1 MSDTLVHYG
10 VKGMR
15 RGTRKSREE
24 RNAERRA
31 KYEAKLKAKY
41 GDHDIA
47 KIENYLK
54 KRKEHAEKVKNWRLA
69 NQRNR
74 QLTATERR
82 EKYYGELDRGKLGKT
97 YSTDATLAE
106 AARKFYKKGHNK
118 RMGHSELMHYGVKGM
133 KWGVRRRAR
142 RDAKEFTQAKMY
154 YGEGA
159 GNRRKLIKAT
169 VKARSKD
176 PFYKSEFDK
185 AVANTDMSKRASQ
198 ARRQRGRKNARNATG
213 KTVRG
218 VGNIATGNVSRA
230 GGALALGYLG
240 YQAAKRTGHAPSE
253 AELLRKA
260 ARGARKIK
268 RVVQHDAVLAH
279 YGVKGM
285 KWGVRKQRIKD
296 AKRWTSKKQAKIDG
310 MSDDQLKKANN
321 RLRLEK
327 EYKQLTQT
335 KLEKYRKRA
344 GKAAEEAAFNTLQ
357 NILQR
362 GIKTAASK
370 GGSAAINGAK
380 RFKHSETRMS
390 DNIFFIDEDE
400 VLAHHGVKGMRW
412 GVRKQRPSGGA
423 GPSKKR
429 KGLSR
434 KQKAAIA
441 GVLGTAAAAGAGYY
455 LHKSGN
461 GKKLAGLA
469 KKHGAAAKK
478 FAQGKGRN
486 LGAQARVKAAQSKRF
501 AKAQSANAKSAAEKL
516 KQTKAGKYAEA
527 ARLGVNAAKFKAG
540 TAARSAGYK
549 AKNQAWKA
557 GNRARKAATGGVGG
571 AKAAAGSAA
580 RAAKS
585 KFGKKPQSKALSTV
599 VRSGGVGRRK
609 IVGTGTKVVGGGD
622 KALAKNL
629 AKIAAVGAG
638 ANAAGVVAGR
648 TAATAVGRK
657 LERSGKRK
665 RAQKRR

>member
-1 MSDTLVHYG
+1 MSDTLAHYG

-41 GDHDIA
+41 GIDDVG

-118 RMGHSELMHYGVKGM
+118 RMSHSEFMH
-133 KWGVRRRAR
+133 
-142 RDAKEFTQAKMY
+142 F
-154 YGEGA
+154 
-159 GNRRKLIKAT
+159 
-169 VKARSKD
+169 
-176 PFYKSEFDK
+176 
-185 AVANTDMSKRASQ
+185 
-198 ARRQRGRKNARNATG
+198 
-213 KTVRG
+213 
-218 VGNIATGNVSRA
+218 
-230 GGALALGYLG
+230 
-240 YQAAKRTGHAPSE
+240 
-253 AELLRKA
+253 
-260 ARGARKIK
+260 
-268 RVVQHDAVLAH
+268 
-279 YGVKGM
+279 GVKGM
-285 KWGVRKQRIKD
+285 KWGVRKSRIKNS
-296 AKRWTSKKQAKIDG
+296 KKWTSKKQAKIDG

-335 KLEKYRKRA
+335 KLEKYRKRV

-357 NILQR
+357 NALQK
-362 GIKTAASK
+362 GFKSAASR
-370 GGSAAINGAK
+370 GGSAAIKGAK
-380 RFKHSETRMS
+380 RFKHSETGMS
-390 DNIFFIDEDE
+390 SNIFFIDEDE
-400 VLAHHGVKGMRW
+400 VLSHHGVKGMRW

-434 KQKAAIA
+434 NQKRAIA
-441 GVLGTAAAAGAGYY
+441 GALGLAAGVGTGIY
-455 LHKSGN
+455 LQKSGN

-469 KKHGAAAKK
+469 KKQGAAAKK

-486 LGAQARVKAAQSKRF
+486 LGAQARVKKAQAKRF
-501 AKAQSANAKSAAEKL
+501 AKAQSANAKGAAEKL
-516 KQTKAGKYAEA
+516 KTTKAGKYAEA
-527 ARLGVNAAKFKAG
+527 TRLGANAAKFKAG
-540 TAARSAGYK
+540 ATARSAGYK
-549 AKNQAWKA
+549 AKNQAWKV
-557 GNRARKAATGGVGG
+557 GNTARNAAKGG
-571 AKAAAGSAA
+571 ASGVKAAAGSAA
-580 RAAKS
+580 RTTKS
-585 KFGKKPQSKALSTV
+585 KFGKKAPSKALSTV
-599 VRSGGVGRRK
+599 VRSGGAGRRK
-609 IVGTGTKVVGGGD
+609 LAVSGTKVVGGGN

-629 AKIAAVGAG
+629 AKIGAVGVG
-638 ANAAGVVAGR
+638 AHATGVVAGR
-648 TAATAVGRK
+648 AAAKAAGKK
-657 LERSGKRK
+657 LESTGKRR

>member
-1 MSDTLVHYG
+1 MSDQLMHYG

-41 GDHDIA
+41 GIDDVG
-47 KIENYLK
+47 KIETYLK
-54 KRKEHAEKVKNWRLA
+54 KRKEHAEKVKNWRLG

-118 RMGHSELMHYGVKGM
+118 RMSHSELMH
-133 KWGVRRRAR
+133 
-142 RDAKEFTQAKMY
+142 F
-154 YGEGA
+154 
-159 GNRRKLIKAT
+159 
-169 VKARSKD
+169 
-176 PFYKSEFDK
+176 
-185 AVANTDMSKRASQ
+185 
-198 ARRQRGRKNARNATG
+198 
-213 KTVRG
+213 
-218 VGNIATGNVSRA
+218 
-230 GGALALGYLG
+230 
-240 YQAAKRTGHAPSE
+240 
-253 AELLRKA
+253 
-260 ARGARKIK
+260 
-268 RVVQHDAVLAH
+268 
-279 YGVKGM
+279 GVKGM
-285 KWGVRKQRIKD
+285 KWGVRKKRIKD

-335 KLEKYRKRA
+335 KLEKYRKRV

-357 NILQR
+357 NALQKGFKSAASR
-362 GIKTAASK
+362 GGTAAIK
-370 GGSAAINGAK
+370 GAK
-380 RFKHSETRMS
+380 RFKHSETGMPE
-390 DNIFFIDEDE
+390 NIFFIDEDE

-434 KQKAAIA
+434 NQKRAIA
-441 GVLGTAAAAGAGYY
+441 GALGLAAGVGTGIY
-455 LHKSGN
+455 LQKSGN

-469 KKHGAAAKK
+469 KKQGAAAKK

-486 LGAQARVKAAQSKRF
+486 LGAQARVKKAQAKRF
-501 AKAQSANAKSAAEKL
+501 AKAQSATAKGAAEKL
-516 KQTKAGKYAEA
+516 KTTKAGKYAEA
-527 ARLGVNAAKFKAG
+527 TRLGANAAKFKAT

-549 AKNQAWKA
+549 AKNQAWKV
-557 GNRARKAATGGVGG
+557 GNSARNATKGGSSGV
-571 AKAAAGSAA
+571 KSAAGSAA

-585 KFGKKPQSKALSTV
+585 KFGKKPPSKALSTA
-599 VRSGGVGRRK
+599 VRSGGAGRRK
-609 IVGTGTKVVGGGD
+609 LAVSGTKVVSGGN

-629 AKIAAVGAG
+629 AKIGAVGVG
-638 ANAAGVVAGR
+638 AHATGVIAGR
-648 TAATAVGRK
+648 TAAKAAGKK
-657 LERSGKRK
+657 LEATGKRRQAK
-665 RAQKRR
+665 KRR

>member
-1 MSDTLVHYG
+1 MSDTLMHYG

-41 GDHDIA
+41 GIDDVG

-54 KRKEHAEKVKNWRLA
+54 KRKEHAEKVKNWHLA

-82 EKYYGELDRGKLGKT
+82 EKYYGEMDRGKLGKT

-118 RMGHSELMHYGVKGM
+118 RMGHSELMH
-133 KWGVRRRAR
+133 
-142 RDAKEFTQAKMY
+142 F
-154 YGEGA
+154 
-159 GNRRKLIKAT
+159 
-169 VKARSKD
+169 
-176 PFYKSEFDK
+176 
-185 AVANTDMSKRASQ
+185 
-198 ARRQRGRKNARNATG
+198 
-213 KTVRG
+213 
-218 VGNIATGNVSRA
+218 
-230 GGALALGYLG
+230 
-240 YQAAKRTGHAPSE
+240 
-253 AELLRKA
+253 
-260 ARGARKIK
+260 
-268 RVVQHDAVLAH
+268 
-279 YGVKGM
+279 GVKGM
-285 KWGVRKQRIKD
+285 KWGVRKKRIKD

-327 EYKQLTQT
+327 EYRQLTQT
-335 KLEKYRKRA
+335 RMERYRNKA

-357 NILQR
+357 NVLQK
-362 GIKTAASK
+362 GLKKAASQ
-370 GGSAAINGAK
+370 GGSAAIKGAK
-380 RFKHSETRMS
+380 RFKHSETGMS
-390 DNIFFIDEDE
+390 SNIFFIDEDE

-423 GPSKKR
+423 GPTKKR

-441 GVLGTAAAAGAGYY
+441 GVLGTAAVVGGGYY

-461 GKKLAGLA
+461 GKKIAALA
-469 KKHGAAAKK
+469 KKQGAAAKK
-478 FAQGKGRN
+478 FTQGKGRN
-486 LGAQARVKAAQSKRF
+486 LGAQARVKKAQSKRF
-501 AKAQSANAKSAAEKL
+501 AKAQSANLKGAAEKL

-527 ARLGVNAAKFKAG
+527 TRLGANAAKFKAG
-540 TAARSAGYK
+540 AAARSAGYK

-557 GNRARKAATGGVGG
+557 GNTARKAATGGVGG
-571 AKAAAGSAA
+571 VKSAAGSAA

-585 KFGKKPQSKALSTV
+585 KFGKKAPSKALSTA
-599 VRSGGVGRRK
+599 VRSGGAGRRK
-609 IVGTGTKVVGGGD
+609 LAVSGTKVVGRGD
-622 KALAKNL
+622 KTLAKNL
-629 AKIAAVGAG
+629 AKIGAVGVG
-638 ANAAGVVAGR
+638 AHATGVVAGR
-648 TAATAVGRK
+648 VAAKAAGKK
-657 LERSGKRK
+657 LESTGKRR
-665 RAQKRR
+665 RARKRR

>member
-1 MSDTLVHYG
+1 MTELLHYG

-41 GDHDIA
+41 GDNDIG
-47 KIENYLK
+47 KIETYLK
-54 KRKEHAEKVKNWRLA
+54 IRKEHAEKVKKWRQA

-118 RMGHSELMHYGVKGM
+118 RMGHSELMH
-133 KWGVRRRAR
+133 
-142 RDAKEFTQAKMY
+142 F
-154 YGEGA
+154 
-159 GNRRKLIKAT
+159 
-169 VKARSKD
+169 
-176 PFYKSEFDK
+176 
-185 AVANTDMSKRASQ
+185 
-198 ARRQRGRKNARNATG
+198 
-213 KTVRG
+213 
-218 VGNIATGNVSRA
+218 
-230 GGALALGYLG
+230 
-240 YQAAKRTGHAPSE
+240 
-253 AELLRKA
+253 
-260 ARGARKIK
+260 
-268 RVVQHDAVLAH
+268 
-279 YGVKGM
+279 GVKGM
-285 KWGVRKQRIKD
+285 KWGVRKSRIKN
-296 AKRWTSKKQAKIDG
+296 SKKWSSSKQAKIDG
-310 MSDDQLKKANN
+310 MSDDQLRRINN
-321 RLRLEK
+321 RIRLEK
-327 EYKQLTQT
+327 EYRQLTQT
-335 KLEKYRKRA
+335 RMERYRNKA

-357 NILQR
+357 NVLQK
-362 GIKTAASK
+362 GFKKAASR
-370 GGSAAINGAK
+370 GGSAALKGAK
-380 RFKHSETRMS
+380 RFKHSETGMF

-461 GKKLAGLA
+461 GKKIAAVA
-469 KKHGAAAKK
+469 KKQGAAAKK
-478 FAQGKGRN
+478 FTQGKGRN
-486 LGAQARVKAAQSKRF
+486 LGAQARVKKAQAKRF
-501 AKAQSANAKSAAEKL
+501 AKAQSATAKGAAEKL
-516 KQTKAGKYAEA
+516 KTTKAGKYAEA
-527 ARLGVNAAKFKAG
+527 TRLGANAAKFKAG
-540 TAARSAGYK
+540 AAARSAGYK

-557 GNRARKAATGGVGG
+557 GNTARNAAKGGAGGV
-571 AKAAAGSAA
+571 KSAAGSAA

-585 KFGKKPQSKALSTV
+585 KFGKKAPSKALSTA
-599 VRSGGVGRRK
+599 VRSGGAGRRK
-609 IVGTGTKVVGGGD
+609 LATSGTKVVRGAD
-622 KALAKNL
+622 KTLAKNL
-629 AKIAAVGAG
+629 AKIGAVGVG
-638 ANAAGVVAGR
+638 AHATGVVAGR
-648 TAATAVGRK
+648 AAAKAAGKK
-657 LERSGKRK
+657 LESTGKRR

>member
-1 MSDTLVHYG
+1 MTELMHYG

-41 GDHDIA
+41 GIDDVG

-74 QLTATERR
+74 QLTAAERR

-118 RMGHSELMHYGVKGM
+118 RMGHSELMH
-133 KWGVRRRAR
+133 
-142 RDAKEFTQAKMY
+142 F
-154 YGEGA
+154 
-159 GNRRKLIKAT
+159 
-169 VKARSKD
+169 
-176 PFYKSEFDK
+176 
-185 AVANTDMSKRASQ
+185 
-198 ARRQRGRKNARNATG
+198 
-213 KTVRG
+213 
-218 VGNIATGNVSRA
+218 
-230 GGALALGYLG
+230 
-240 YQAAKRTGHAPSE
+240 
-253 AELLRKA
+253 
-260 ARGARKIK
+260 
-268 RVVQHDAVLAH
+268 
-279 YGVKGM
+279 GVKGM
-285 KWGVRKQRIKD
+285 KWGVRKSRIK
-296 AKRWTSKKQAKIDG
+296 KWSSSKQAKIDG
-310 MSDDQLKKANN
+310 MSDDQLRRINN
-321 RLRLEK
+321 RIRLEK
-327 EYKQLTQT
+327 EYRQLTQT
-335 KLEKYRKRA
+335 RMERYRNKA

-357 NILQR
+357 NVLQK
-362 GIKTAASK
+362 GFKKAASK
-370 GGSAAINGAK
+370 GGSAALKGAK
-380 RFKHSETRMS
+380 RFKHSETGMS

-469 KKHGAAAKK
+469 KKQGAAAKK

-516 KQTKAGKYAEA
+516 KTTKAGKYAEA
-527 ARLGVNAAKFKAG
+527 TRLGVNAAKFKAG
-540 TAARSAGYK
+540 TAARSAGVK

-571 AKAAAGSAA
+571 AKAAAGSAT

-585 KFGKKPQSKALSTV
+585 KFGKKAPSKALSTA
-599 VRSGGVGRRK
+599 VRSGGAGRRK
-609 IVGTGTKVVGGGD
+609 LAVSGTKVVGSEN

-629 AKIAAVGAG
+629 AKIGAVGVG
-638 ANAAGVVAGR
+638 AHATGVVAGR
-648 TAATAVGRK
+648 AAAKAAGKK
-657 LERSGKRK
+657 LESTGKRR

>member
-1 MSDTLVHYG
+1 MTELMHYG

-41 GDHDIA
+41 GIDDVG

-185 AVANTDMSKRASQ
+185 AISNTDMSKRASQ

-268 RVVQHDAVLAH
+268 KVVQHDDVLAH
-279 YGVKGM
+279 YGVRGM
-285 KWGVRKQRIKD
+285 RWGVRKQRIKD
-296 AKRWTSKKQAKIDG
+296 AKRWTSKKQAQIDG
-310 MSDDQLKKANN
+310 MSDDQLRKANN

-327 EYKQLTQT
+327 EYRQLTQT
-335 KLEKYRKRA
+335 KLEKYRNKA

-357 NILQR
+357 NVLQK
-362 GIKTAASK
+362 GFKKAASK
-370 GGSAAINGAK
+370 GGSAALKGAK
-380 RFKHSETRMS
+380 RFKHSETGMS

-429 KGLSR
+429 RGLSR

-441 GVLGTAAAAGAGYY
+441 GVLGTAAAVGAGYY

-461 GKKLAGLA
+461 GKKIAGLA
-469 KKHGAAAKK
+469 KQHGASAKE
-478 FAQGKGRN
+478 FAKGKGRN
-486 LGAQARVKAAQSKRF
+486 LGAQARVKKAQSKRF
-501 AKAQSANAKSAAEKL
+501 AKAQSANLKGAADKL

-527 ARLGVNAAKFKAG
+527 TRLGANAAKFKVG
-540 TAARSAGYK
+540 TAARSTGYK

-557 GNRARKAATGGVGG
+557 GNTARNAAKGG
-571 AKAAAGSAA
+571 ASGVKSAAGSAA

-585 KFGKKPQSKALSTV
+585 KFGKKAPSKALSTDRKSV
-599 VRSGGVGRRK
+599 V
-609 IVGTGTKVVGGGD
+609 
-622 KALAKNL
+622 
-629 AKIAAVGAG
+629 
-638 ANAAGVVAGR
+638 
-648 TAATAVGRK
+648 
-657 LERSGKRK
+657 
-665 RAQKRR
+665 

>member
-1 MSDTLVHYG
+1 MSDQLMHYG

-15 RGTRKSREE
+15 KGTRKSREE

-47 KIENYLK
+47 TIENYLK
-54 KRKEHAEKVKNWRLA
+54 KRKAHAEKVKNWRLA

-82 EKYYGELDRGKLGKT
+82 EKYYGELDSGKLGKT
-97 YSTDATLAE
+97 YSTDSTLAE

-198 ARRQRGRKNARNATG
+198 ARRQRGRKNARNTTG

-218 VGNIATGNVSRA
+218 IGNIATGNVSRA

-260 ARGARKIK
+260 ARGARRIK
-268 RVVQHDAVLAH
+268 RVVQHDDVLAH
-279 YGVKGM
+279 YGIKGM
-285 KWGVRKQRIKD
+285 RWGVRKQRIKD

-310 MSDDQLKKANN
+310 MSDDQLKKVNN

-327 EYKQLTQT
+327 EYKQLTQS

-344 GKAAEEAAFNTLQ
+344 GKAVEEAAFNTLQ
-357 NILQR
+357 TVLQK
-362 GIKTAASK
+362 GLKKAASQ
-370 GGSAAINGAK
+370 GGSAAVKGAK

-400 VLAHHGVKGMRW
+400 VLAHFGVKGMKW

-441 GVLGTAAAAGAGYY
+441 GILGTAAAAGAGYY

-461 GKKLAGLA
+461 GRKLAGLA
-469 KKHGAAAKK
+469 KKQGAAAKK

-486 LGAQARVKAAQSKRF
+486 LGAQARVKAAQAKRF
-501 AKAQSANAKSAAEKL
+501 TKAQSANAKGAAEKL
-516 KQTKAGKYAEA
+516 KTTKAGKYAEA
-527 ARLGVNAAKFKAG
+527 TRLGANAARFKAT

-557 GNRARKAATGGVGG
+557 GNKARKAATGGVGG
-571 AKAAAGSAA
+571 VKSAAGMAA
-580 RAAKS
+580 RSVKS
-585 KFGKKPQSKALSTV
+585 KLGKKTPGKALSTHV
-599 VRSGGVGRRK
+599 VQPGKGVGYRK
-609 IVGTGTKVVGGGD
+609 LATTGAKVMGRKGD
-622 KALAKNL
+622 AAKKL
-629 AKIAAVGAG
+629 AKIAAAGVGVAG
-638 ANAAGVVAGR
+638 AAGARAINKKLNG
-648 TAATAVGRK
+648 GRK
-657 LERSGKRK
+657 SGSSK
-665 RAQKRR
+665 KRRR

>member
-41 GDHDIA
+41 GIDDVG

-118 RMGHSELMHYGVKGM
+118 RMGHSELMH
-133 KWGVRRRAR
+133 
-142 RDAKEFTQAKMY
+142 F
-154 YGEGA
+154 
-159 GNRRKLIKAT
+159 
-169 VKARSKD
+169 
-176 PFYKSEFDK
+176 
-185 AVANTDMSKRASQ
+185 
-198 ARRQRGRKNARNATG
+198 
-213 KTVRG
+213 
-218 VGNIATGNVSRA
+218 
-230 GGALALGYLG
+230 
-240 YQAAKRTGHAPSE
+240 
-253 AELLRKA
+253 
-260 ARGARKIK
+260 
-268 RVVQHDAVLAH
+268 
-279 YGVKGM
+279 GVKGM
-285 KWGVRKQRIKD
+285 KWGVRKKRIKN

-310 MSDDQLKKANN
+310 MSDDQLRRINN
-321 RLRLEK
+321 RIRLEK
-327 EYKQLTQT
+327 EYRQLTQT
-335 KLEKYRKRA
+335 RMERYRNKA

-357 NILQR
+357 NVLQK
-362 GIKTAASK
+362 GIKNAASK
-370 GGSAAINGAK
+370 GGSAALKGTK

-469 KKHGAAAKK
+469 KKQGAAAKK

-486 LGAQARVKAAQSKRF
+486 LGAQARVKKAQSKRF
-501 AKAQSANAKSAAEKL
+501 AKAQSTNLKGAAEKL
-516 KQTKAGKYAEA
+516 KNTKAGKYAEA
-527 ARLGVNAAKFKAG
+527 TRLGANAAKFKAG

-557 GNRARKAATGGVGG
+557 GNSVRNAAKGGVGG
-571 AKAAAGSAA
+571 TKAAAGSAA

-585 KFGKKPQSKALSTV
+585 KFGKKAPSKALSTA
-599 VRSGGVGRRK
+599 VRSGGAGRRK
-609 IVGTGTKVVGGGD
+609 LAVSGTKVVGGGN
-622 KALAKNL
+622 KTLAKNL
-629 AKIAAVGAG
+629 AKIGAVGVG
-638 ANAAGVVAGR
+638 AHATGVVAGR
-648 TAATAVGRK
+648 AAAKAAGKK
-657 LERSGKRK
+657 LNSTGKRRQAK
-665 RAQKRR
+665 KRR

>member
-1 MSDTLVHYG
+1 MSDQLIHYG

-41 GDHDIA
+41 GIDDVG

-82 EKYYGELDRGKLGKT
+82 EKYYDELDRGKLGKT

-118 RMGHSELMHYGVKGM
+118 RMSHSELMH
-133 KWGVRRRAR
+133 
-142 RDAKEFTQAKMY
+142 F
-154 YGEGA
+154 
-159 GNRRKLIKAT
+159 
-169 VKARSKD
+169 
-176 PFYKSEFDK
+176 
-185 AVANTDMSKRASQ
+185 
-198 ARRQRGRKNARNATG
+198 
-213 KTVRG
+213 
-218 VGNIATGNVSRA
+218 
-230 GGALALGYLG
+230 
-240 YQAAKRTGHAPSE
+240 
-253 AELLRKA
+253 
-260 ARGARKIK
+260 
-268 RVVQHDAVLAH
+268 
-279 YGVKGM
+279 GVKGM
-285 KWGVRKQRIKD
+285 KWGVRKKRIKD

-335 KLEKYRKRA
+335 KLEKYRKRV

-357 NILQR
+357 NALQK
-362 GIKTAASK
+362 GFKSAASR
-370 GGSAAINGAK
+370 GGSVAIKGAK
-380 RFKHSETRMS
+380 RFKHSETGMS
-390 DNIFFIDEDE
+390 SNIFFIDEDE

-434 KQKAAIA
+434 NQKRAIA
-441 GVLGTAAAAGAGYY
+441 GALGLAAGVGTGIY
-455 LHKSGN
+455 LKKSGN
-461 GKKLAGLA
+461 GKKIADLA
-469 KKHGAAAKK
+469 KKQGAAAKK
-478 FAQGKGRN
+478 FTQGKGRN
-486 LGAQARVKAAQSKRF
+486 LGAQARVKKAQSKRF
-501 AKAQSANAKSAAEKL
+501 AKAQSANLKGAAEKL

-527 ARLGVNAAKFKAG
+527 TRLGANAAKFKAG

-557 GNRARKAATGGVGG
+557 GNSIRNATNGG
-571 AKAAAGSAA
+571 ASGVKSAAGSAA

-585 KFGKKPQSKALSTV
+585 KFGKKPPSKALSTA
-599 VRSGGVGRRK
+599 VRSGGAGRRK
-609 IVGTGTKVVGGGD
+609 LAVSGTKVVRGGD
-622 KALAKNL
+622 KTLTKNL
-629 AKIAAVGAG
+629 AKIGAVGVG
-638 ANAAGVVAGR
+638 AHATGVVAGR
-648 TAATAVGRK
+648 AAAKAAGKK
-657 LERSGKRK
+657 LESTGKRR

>member
-1 MSDTLVHYG
+1 MSDTLMHYG

-31 KYEAKLKAKY
+31 KYEAKLKAEY
-41 GDHDIA
+41 GIDDVG
-47 KIENYLK
+47 KIEDYLK

-118 RMGHSELMHYGVKGM
+118 RMGHSELMH
-133 KWGVRRRAR
+133 
-142 RDAKEFTQAKMY
+142 
-154 YGEGA
+154 
-159 GNRRKLIKAT
+159 
-169 VKARSKD
+169 
-176 PFYKSEFDK
+176 
-185 AVANTDMSKRASQ
+185 
-198 ARRQRGRKNARNATG
+198 
-213 KTVRG
+213 
-218 VGNIATGNVSRA
+218 
-230 GGALALGYLG
+230 
-240 YQAAKRTGHAPSE
+240 H
-253 AELLRKA
+253 
-260 ARGARKIK
+260 
-268 RVVQHDAVLAH
+268 
-279 YGVKGM
+279 GVKGM
-285 KWGVRKQRIKD
+285 KWGVRKSRIKN
-296 AKRWTSKKQAKIDG
+296 SKKWSSSKQAKIDG
-310 MSDDQLKKANN
+310 MSDDQLRKINN
-321 RLRLEK
+321 RIRLEK
-327 EYKQLTQT
+327 EYRQLTQT
-335 KLEKYRKRA
+335 RMERYRSKA

-357 NILQR
+357 NVLQK
-362 GIKTAASK
+362 GIKKSASK
-370 GGSAAINGAK
+370 GGSAALKGAK

-400 VLAHHGVKGMRW
+400 VLAHHGVKGMKW

-469 KKHGAAAKK
+469 KKQGAAAKK

-486 LGAQARVKAAQSKRF
+486 LGAQARVKTAQSKRF
-501 AKAQSANAKSAAEKL
+501 AKAQSVNVKGAAEKL
-516 KQTKAGKYAEA
+516 KTTKAGKYAEA
-527 ARLGVNAAKFKAG
+527 TRLGANAAKFKAG

-549 AKNQAWKA
+549 AKNQAWKV
-557 GNRARKAATGGVGG
+557 GNSARNAAKGG
-571 AKAAAGSAA
+571 ASGAKSAAGSAA

-585 KFGKKPQSKALSTV
+585 KLGKKAPSKALSTA
-599 VRSGGVGRRK
+599 VRSGGAGRRK
-609 IVGTGTKVVGGGD
+609 LAVSGTKVVGGGN
-622 KALAKNL
+622 KTLAKNL
-629 AKIAAVGAG
+629 AKIGAVGVG
-638 ANAAGVVAGR
+638 AHATGVVAGR
-648 TAATAVGRK
+648 AAAKAAGKK
-657 LERSGKRK
+657 LESTGKRR

>member
-1 MSDTLVHYG
+1 MSDILVHYG

-41 GDHDIA
+41 GDNDIG
-47 KIENYLK
+47 KIETYLK
-54 KRKEHAEKVKNWRLA
+54 IRKEHAEKVKKWRQA

-118 RMGHSELMHYGVKGM
+118 RMGHSELMH
-133 KWGVRRRAR
+133 
-142 RDAKEFTQAKMY
+142 F
-154 YGEGA
+154 
-159 GNRRKLIKAT
+159 
-169 VKARSKD
+169 
-176 PFYKSEFDK
+176 
-185 AVANTDMSKRASQ
+185 
-198 ARRQRGRKNARNATG
+198 
-213 KTVRG
+213 
-218 VGNIATGNVSRA
+218 
-230 GGALALGYLG
+230 
-240 YQAAKRTGHAPSE
+240 
-253 AELLRKA
+253 
-260 ARGARKIK
+260 
-268 RVVQHDAVLAH
+268 
-279 YGVKGM
+279 GVKGM
-285 KWGVRKQRIKD
+285 KWGVRKKRIKD
-296 AKRWTSKKQAKIDG
+296 AKKWTSKKQAKIDG

-357 NILQR
+357 NALQK
-362 GIKTAASK
+362 GFKSAASR
-370 GGSAAINGAK
+370 GGSAAIKGAK
-380 RFKHSETRMS
+380 RFKHSETGMS
-390 DNIFFIDEDE
+390 SNIFFIDEDE

-434 KQKAAIA
+434 NQKRAIA
-441 GVLGTAAAAGAGYY
+441 GALGLAAGVGTGIY
-455 LHKSGN
+455 LKKSGN

-469 KKHGAAAKK
+469 KKQGAAAKK

-486 LGAQARVKAAQSKRF
+486 LGAQARVKKAQSKRF
-501 AKAQSANAKSAAEKL
+501 AKAQSANLKGAAEKL
-516 KQTKAGKYAEA
+516 KTTKAGKYAEA
-527 ARLGVNAAKFKAG
+527 TRLGANAAKFKAR

-557 GNRARKAATGGVGG
+557 GNTARNAAKGGTGGV
-571 AKAAAGSAA
+571 KAAAGSAA

-585 KFGKKPQSKALSTV
+585 KFGKKAPSKALSTA
-599 VRSGGVGRRK
+599 VRSGGAGRRK
-609 IVGTGTKVVGGGD
+609 LAVSGTKVVGGGN
-622 KALAKNL
+622 KTLAKNL
-629 AKIAAVGAG
+629 AKIGAVGVG
-638 ANAAGVVAGR
+638 AHATGVVAGR
-648 TAATAVGRK
+648 AAAKAAGKK
-657 LERSGKRK
+657 LESTSKRR

>member
-1 MSDTLVHYG
+1 MSDTLAHYG

-41 GDHDIA
+41 GIDDVG

-74 QLTATERR
+74 QLTAAERR
-82 EKYYGELDRGKLGKT
+82 EKYYGELDRGKLGNT

-118 RMGHSELMHYGVKGM
+118 RMSHSELMHHGVKGM
-133 KWGVRRRAR
+133 R
-142 RDAKEFTQAKMY
+142 
-154 YGEGA
+154 
-159 GNRRKLIKAT
+159 
-169 VKARSKD
+169 
-176 PFYKSEFDK
+176 
-185 AVANTDMSKRASQ
+185 
-198 ARRQRGRKNARNATG
+198 
-213 KTVRG
+213 
-218 VGNIATGNVSRA
+218 
-230 GGALALGYLG
+230 
-240 YQAAKRTGHAPSE
+240 
-253 AELLRKA
+253 
-260 ARGARKIK
+260 
-268 RVVQHDAVLAH
+268 
-279 YGVKGM
+279 
-285 KWGVRKQRIKD
+285 WGVRKSRIEK

-310 MSDDQLKKANN
+310 MSDDQLKKVNN

-357 NILQR
+357 NVLQK
-362 GIKTAASK
+362 GFKSAASR
-370 GGSAAINGAK
+370 GGSAAVKGAK
-380 RFKHSETRMS
+380 RFKHSETGMP

-434 KQKAAIA
+434 NQKRAIA
-441 GVLGTAAAAGAGYY
+441 GALGLAAGVGTGIY
-455 LHKSGN
+455 LQKSGN

-469 KKHGAAAKK
+469 KKQGAAAKK

-486 LGAQARVKAAQSKRF
+486 LGAQARVK
-501 AKAQSANAKSAAEKL
+501 KAQAATAKGAAEKL
-516 KQTKAGKYAEA
+516 KTTKAGKYAEA
-527 ARLGVNAAKFKAG
+527 TRLGANAAKFKVGA
-540 TAARSAGYK
+540 AARSAGYK

-557 GNRARKAATGGVGG
+557 GNSARNATKGGVGG

-585 KFGKKPQSKALSTV
+585 KFGKKAPSKALSTA
-599 VRSGGVGRRK
+599 VRSGGAGRRK
-609 IVGTGTKVVGGGD
+609 LAVSGTKVVGGGN
-622 KALAKNL
+622 KTLAKNL
-629 AKIAAVGAG
+629 AKIGAVGVG
-638 ANAAGVVAGR
+638 AHATGVVAGR
-648 TAATAVGRK
+648 AAAKAAGKK
-657 LERSGKRK
+657 LESTGKRRRPK
-665 RAQKRR
+665 KRR

>member
-1 MSDTLVHYG
+1 MSDTLMHYG

-41 GDHDIA
+41 GIDDVG

-54 KRKEHAEKVKNWRLA
+54 KRKEHVEKVKNWRLA

-118 RMGHSELMHYGVKGM
+118 RMGHSELMH
-133 KWGVRRRAR
+133 
-142 RDAKEFTQAKMY
+142 F
-154 YGEGA
+154 
-159 GNRRKLIKAT
+159 
-169 VKARSKD
+169 
-176 PFYKSEFDK
+176 
-185 AVANTDMSKRASQ
+185 
-198 ARRQRGRKNARNATG
+198 
-213 KTVRG
+213 
-218 VGNIATGNVSRA
+218 
-230 GGALALGYLG
+230 
-240 YQAAKRTGHAPSE
+240 
-253 AELLRKA
+253 
-260 ARGARKIK
+260 
-268 RVVQHDAVLAH
+268 
-279 YGVKGM
+279 GVKGM
-285 KWGVRKQRIKD
+285 KWGVRKSRIKK

-310 MSDDQLKKANN
+310 MSDDQLKRANN

-327 EYKQLTQT
+327 EYRQLTQT
-335 KLEKYRKRA
+335 KLEKYRNKA

-357 NILQR
+357 NVIQKGL
-362 GIKTAASK
+362 KKAASQ
-370 GGSAAINGAK
+370 GGSAAIKGAK

-434 KQKAAIA
+434 NQKRAIA
-441 GVLGTAAAAGAGYY
+441 GALGLAAGVGTGIY
-455 LHKSGN
+455 LQKSGN

-469 KKHGAAAKK
+469 KKQGAAAKK

-486 LGAQARVKAAQSKRF
+486 LGAQARVKKAQAKRF
-501 AKAQSANAKSAAEKL
+501 AQAQSATAKGAAEKL
-516 KQTKAGKYAEA
+516 KTTKAGKYAEA
-527 ARLGVNAAKFKAG
+527 TRLGANAARFKAT
-540 TAARSAGYK
+540 TAARSAGFK

-557 GNRARKAATGGVGG
+557 GNSARNAAKGG
-571 AKAAAGSAA
+571 ASGVKSAAGSAA

-585 KFGKKPQSKALSTV
+585 KFGKKPPSKALSTA
-599 VRSGGVGRRK
+599 VRSGGAGRRK
-609 IVGTGTKVVGGGD
+609 LAVSGTKVAGSGN

-629 AKIAAVGAG
+629 AKIGAVGVG
-638 ANAAGVVAGR
+638 AHATGVVAGR
-648 TAATAVGRK
+648 AAAKATGKK
-657 LERSGKRK
+657 LESAGKRR
-665 RAQKRR
+665 RAKKRR